1 MLRTSNSKFHALLN
15 VNLPTVI
22 SKYKCFHRMIVTEM
36 KTRNSIKIAILLI
49 LEDINPCICVCVY
62 VCLFC
67 EEPDNVLPCA

>member
-1 MLRTSNSKFHALLN
+1 MLRTSNSKFCALLN

-49 LEDINPCICVCVY
+49 LEDINPCICVCL
-62 VCLFC
+62 CLC
-67 EEPDNVLPCA
+67 VSVL